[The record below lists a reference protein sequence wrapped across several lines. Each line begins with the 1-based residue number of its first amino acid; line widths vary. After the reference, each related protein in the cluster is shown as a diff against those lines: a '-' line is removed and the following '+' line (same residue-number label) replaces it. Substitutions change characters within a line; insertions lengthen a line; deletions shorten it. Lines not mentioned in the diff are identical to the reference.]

1 MWSRDVFRRSLP
13 ATVLAVAVMALG
25 GCGFQPVHGNG
36 SGPGSNVQGFASS
49 SVDARLAAIEIAPA
63 EGRVGQKLR
72 NELIYLLNRG
82 GDPADSSAASHV
94 LHLRVR
100 AVESQSA
107 ISTVSGRP
115 RAATVNVTATY
126 NLVPIET
133 PAAPR
138 ITSVSTIESTDN
150 GSLTSQRETVDSA
163 RANQSRVV
171 QRGTVFREASLDWVD
186 QRFANDRARID
197 AEDRAATEL
206 ANDIYLD
213 LAGHFAV
220 SN

>member
-1 MWSRDVFRRSLP
+1 MWSRDVFRRCLS
-13 ATVLAVAVMALG
+13 ATALAVAMMALG

-36 SGPGSNVQGFASS
+36 SNVQGFTSS

-72 NELIYLLNRG
+72 NELLYLLNRG
-82 GDPADSSAASHV
+82 GDPTDSSTATHV

-100 AVESQSA
+100 TMASETA

-126 NLVPIET
+126 NLVPVE
-133 PAAPR
+133 APSAPQ
-138 ITSVSTIESTDN
+138 ISSVSIVESSGESAAD
-150 GSLTSQRETVDSA
+150 GSLTTQQSTIDSA
-163 RANQSRVV
+163 RENESRVV
-171 QRGTVFREASLDWVD
+171 RRGTLFREASLDWVD

-213 LAGHFAV
+213 LAGSFAV
-220 SN
+220 LN